1 MPSKVVAVINQ
12 KGGTGKTTL
21 TMNLAAGLARRGRAL
36 VVDADPQ
43 GSAGHWVRMSS
54 EQRPFPT
61 SVISVAGPLSREVER
76 FRRDYE
82 YVIVDCPPTLEGA
95 SAGAAMS
102 VADMVLIPVLPSPV
116 DLWGS
121 VRMAKGLED
130 ARVRNPD
137 LKAFIVVNQLEV
149 RNALS
154 RAMRHAL
161 MEIDIPALDNSLRR
175 RAAYRRAA
183 LEGCSVYDLGKPG
196 EPAAAEVEAIIQE
209 VFES

>member
-1 MPSKVVAVINQ
+1 MSSKVVAVINQ

-21 TMNLAAGLARRGRAL
+21 TMNLAAGLARRARSL

-43 GSAGHWVRMSS
+43 GSAGHWVRMADDR
-54 EQRPFPT
+54 RPFPA
-61 SVISVAGPLSREVER
+61 SVISVAGPLDREVGR
-76 FRRDYE
+76 IRRDYD
-82 YVIVDCPPTLEGA
+82 YVVVDCPPTMDRA

-102 VADMVLIPVLPSPV
+102 VADVVLIPVLPSPV

-121 VRMAKGLED
+121 VRMSRGLED
-130 ARVRNPD
+130 ARDENPG
-137 LKAFIVVNQLEV
+137 LRAFIVVNQLEV

-161 MEIDIPALDNSLRR
+161 TEIDIPALDSSLRR

-196 EPAAAEVEAIIQE
+196 EAAAAEVESIIEE